1 MHVLCIVGKYPIRAN
16 VFCYRLMLFCNIH
29 KIRTFIKNSSG
40 VQEMKVYL
48 YACMYVGFTSCR
60 SLTRKSARNV
70 CQPGITRYMGLD
82 TSTGKC
88 HLRNHVRCAINVCT
102 RVRIIIKS

>member
-1 MHVLCIVGKYPIRAN
+1 MMHVLCIVGKYPIRAN

-29 KIRTFIKNSSG
+29 KIRTFKKNNSG

-70 CQPGITRYMGLD
+70 CQPGITRYLGLQA
-82 TSTGKC
+82 SVISEIMLGA
-88 HLRNHVRCAINVCT
+88 LSMFAHVCA
-102 RVRIIIKS
+102 S